1 MKGVNKMGFV
11 AWSNGKGYTVQ
22 IDDDGVHLVEALR
35 KCEACGDDRV
45 LQGRQLCVQCY
56 RIVTFKAD

>member
-1 MKGVNKMGFV
+1 MGYV
-11 AWSNGKGYTVQ
+11 AWSNGAGVTVE
-22 IDDDGVHLVEALR
+22 IDDDGVHLIKSVR

-56 RIVTFKAD
+56 RIVNQKAD

>member
-1 MKGVNKMGFV
+1 MGYV
-11 AWSNGKGYTVQ
+11 AWSNGAGITVE
-22 IDDDGVHLVEALR
+22 INDDGVHLIKSVR

-56 RIVTFKAD
+56 RIVNQKAD